1 MKLLSLIKTFKNLL
15 KTPKRE
21 KTEAALG
28 IDLQELEQEGPNP
41 TEYEENSVLDE
52 ARPKKVR
59 IRNYFNRIFSSRFK
73 RFVSYAIYTLILL
86 TLGAICGWIFVNSEQ
101 TIAERNKLK
110 PWLKVDI
117 LGEEEGRPKNSSR
130 EINLSTQTKADDKN
144 QIANRAKEKN
154 ESQIFDNDLMQ
165 GIIYPHISEDT
176 ENGPLPIIAK
186 DGRQPWI
193 EYSRNFKQSDRK
205 PRVAIIV
212 NNLGLSATY
221 TEQILK
227 LMPKN
232 ITLSFSHISPKLKK
246 WVREARQKGFEV
258 LIDLPMEPD
267 GFPRNDPGRST
278 LLTSLSEVENL
289 NRLEYVMVQSG
300 GYVGLLS
307 THGSKFTLNSEL
319 LLPILKAIKDRGLLY
334 VDSRTTSQSL
344 GPELSSDIQLPRA
357 FNNVFIDKIPSQEHI
372 TTKLRELERIVMD
385 KKFAVAIARPLPIS
399 MEILSEWASSLKKK
413 GIALAPITA
422 IADKQS
428 QR

>member
-1 MKLLSLIKTFKNLL
+1 MKLLSLIKTFKSLL
-15 KTPKRE
+15 KIPKRE
-21 KTEAALG
+21 KTEAALS
-28 IDLQELEQEGPNP
+28 IDMQELEQEDPNP

-117 LGEEEGRPKNSSR
+117 LGEEEGTPKNSSR
-130 EINLSTQTKADDKN
+130 EINLSTQTKVDDKN
-144 QIANRAKEKN
+144 QIADRAKEKN

-193 EYSRNFKQSDRK
+193 EYSRNFKHSDRK
-205 PRVAIIV
+205 PRVAIII

-319 LLPILKAIKDRGLLY
+319 LLPILKAIKGRGLLY

-357 FNNVFIDKIPSQEHI
+357 FNNVFIDKTPSQGHI
-372 TTKLRELERIVMD
+372 TNKLRELERIVMD

-422 IADKQS
+422 IVDKQS